1 MTVGDYKRTYPPRP
15 MTDPCLYCPKDCES
29 KEDYKCELF
38 RIMYIIE
45 WNETVTFLKE
55 RLGLKKGI

>member
-1 MTVGDYKRTYPPRP
+1 